1 MQRIGELY
9 AIEAAMRYATVDAR
23 HKYRQREAMPRLQAM
38 HDWLINQRLKIA
50 DGSGLA
56 RAIDYSLKRCR
67 HWSATLTQG
76 ICPSTITSAK
86 TTSEPPRV
94 SWRLPYLREWSHHEQ
109 INQVFP

>member
-56 RAIDYSLKRCR
+56 RAIDYSLKRWQALVR
-67 HWSATLTQG
+67 YANAGHLP
-76 ICPSTITSAK
+76 IDNNPVENTIRPIAIGKNYAQSIIMQ
-86 TTSEPPRV
+86 
-94 SWRLPYLREWSHHEQ
+94 SWIAADRQYA
-109 INQVFP
+109 